1 MAQAVG
7 IRFRSAGKVYDFD
20 PAGISLRFGE
30 QVVVLTVHG
39 QELGWV
45 AREERE
51 VTPDAPLRPVVRQ
64 ADYEDVELYAKMKD
78 KAAQSFDVALEQVDR
93 LALDMDLVDC
103 EYTLDGHHLTFY
115 FTAEGRVDFREL
127 VRELN
132 ARFPCRVELRQIG
145 VRDEAK
151 ILGGLGMCGRPMC
164 CTTFLTEFQSVSIRM
179 VKEQGLSLNPGRITG
194 NCGRLLCCL
203 RFEHPDQLKA
213 VPAVGD

>member
-7 IRFRSAGKVYDFD
+7 IRFRSAGKVFDFD
-20 PAGISLRFGE
+20 PAGQALQYGDR
-30 QVVVLTVHG
+30 VVVSTVHG

-45 AREERE
+45 AREQRE
-51 VTPDAPLRPVVRQ
+51 VEPEAPLRQVVRE
-64 ADYEDVELYAKMKD
+64 ADYADMEQGARMRDNAEQA
-78 KAAQSFDVALEQVDR
+78 FDAALETVDQ
-93 LALDMDLVDC
+93 LDIEMDLVEA

-132 ARFPCRVELRQIG
+132 GRFPCRVELRQIG

-164 CTTFLTEFQSVSIRM
+164 CSTFLTEFQSVSIRM
-179 VKEQGLSLNPGRITG
+179 AKDQGLSLNPSRITG

-203 RFEHPDQLKA
+203 RFEQPDGAEA
-213 VPAVGD
+213 VAG